1 MHFLYNT
8 IIGIYTALIRIASLF
23 DSKAGAWIK
32 GRRGWEDKLSA
43 GTEGMTRIIWF
54 HCASLGEFEQGR
66 PVMEL
71 IRERNP
77 EFRIVLTFFSPSGY
91 EIRKS
96 WKGADYVCYLPAD
109 TPGNARKFVSL
120 LKPEMA
126 FFIKYEF
133 WYNYINELYKREIP
147 VYLVS
152 GIFRQD
158 QLFFRWYGG
167 LFRKMQGMYS
177 HFFVQDENSR
187 MLLNKSGCLNV
198 TVTGDT
204 RFDRVKKI
212 TESAEPVP
220 AIEEF
225 AGDEKVFIAGSS
237 WEEDEK
243 IIAGYVNRNPGR
255 MKWIFVPHEVDKGHI
270 ERLVKMLKVSTVKL
284 SEYTPAH
291 ASARVLVIDPVGL
304 LSSSYRYAY
313 IAAIGG
319 GFGKGIHNILEAA
332 CWGVPVLFGPNHTKF
347 REAADLLKLNGAWCF
362 TDYEQ
367 FAEIM
372 ELLLNNSSVYRS
384 SSAESA
390 GYVKRNAGAS
400 EKIAEI
406 CFNKVV
412 NN

>member
-8 IIGIYTALIRIASLF
+8 IIRIYAALIRIASLF

-32 GRRGWEDKLSA
+32 GRRGWEDKLAA
-43 GTEGMTRIIWF
+43 GTEGISRIIWF

-66 PVMEL
+66 PLMEL
-71 IRERNP
+71 IRERHP
-77 EFRIVLTFFSPSGY
+77 EYRIVLTFFSPSGY
-91 EIRKS
+91 EIRKG

-109 TPGNARKFVSL
+109 TPGNARRFVSL
-120 LKPEMA
+120 LKPDMA

-133 WYNYINELYKREIP
+133 WYNYIYELFKREIP

-158 QLFFRWYGG
+158 QLFFKWYGG
-167 LFRKMQGMYS
+167 LFRRMQGMYS

-187 MLLNKSGCLNV
+187 LLLNKSGYLNV

-243 IIAGYVNRNPGR
+243 IIAGYINRNPGR

-291 ASARVLVIDPVGL
+291 ASARVLIIDTVGL

-313 IAAIGG
+313 IAAVGG

-332 CWGVPVLFGPNHTKF
+332 CWGVPVLFGPNHSKF
-347 REAADLLKLNGAWCF
+347 REAADLMKLNGAWCF
-362 TDYEQ
+362 ADYEQ

-372 ELLLNNSSVYRS
+372 ELLLNNSSIYEN

-390 GYVKRNAGAS
+390 GYVIRNAGAS
-400 EKIAEI
+400 EKIAEF